1 MGLRTHAEV
10 AALGGHAG
18 FGREDEGFADGGV
31 LGPFREL
38 LKLFF
43 GGLLAVA
50 FEASFLDFDIAGL
63 DITTAQFHDVLKLGA

>member
-1 MGLRTHAEV
+1 MGVGTHAEV

-31 LGPFREL
+31 LRPFREF

-43 GGLLAVA
+43 GGLFAVA
-50 FEASFLDFDIAGL
+50 FQTSFLDFHIAGL
-63 DITTAQFHDVLKLGA
+63 NITTAQLMS